1 MILGGVGFMIGTGG
15 CALVAK
21 TLGEGNQKKANQY
34 FTMMVKLALYSGVVL
49 SVIGI
54 LFMRP
59 ISLLLGATE
68 AMLED
73 CVIYGRTVFV
83 FNTAFYAAECISNL
97 FDSRRETA
105 FRACDYSCRGRYKYG
120 IGRVVCCSF

>member
-1 MILGGVGFMIGTGG
+1 
-15 CALVAK
+15 
-21 TLGEGNQKKANQY
+21 
-34 FTMMVKLALYSGVVL
+34 MMVKLALYSGVVL

-83 FNTAFYAAECISNL
+83 FNTAFMLQNVFQTFLTVAENRI
-97 FDSRRETA
+97 
-105 FRACDYSCRGRYKYG
+105 
-120 IGRVVCCSF
+120 